1 MISNI
6 KIVRKFE
13 NRLIAREKVNI
24 KRNYRIFEA
33 LYKEAVALGV
43 FPLKDPLEGLDAK
56 AKFVR
61 KLNRVS
67 KTA

>member
-6 KIVRKFE
+6 KIVNKFE

-24 KRNYRIFEA
+24 KRNCRIFEG

>member
-13 NRLIAREKVNI
+13 NRLIAKEKVNI

>member
-6 KIVRKFE
+6 KTVNKFE
-13 NRLIAREKVNI
+13 NRLIAKEKVNI

-33 LYKEAVALGV
+33 LYREAVALGV

-61 KLNRVS
+61 KINRF
-67 KTA
+67 

>member
-6 KIVRKFE
+6 KIVNKFE

-24 KRNYRIFEA
+24 KRNCRILEA

-43 FPLKDPLEGLDAK
+43 FPLKDPLDGLDAK

>member
-13 NRLIAREKVNI
+13 NRLIAKEKVNI
-24 KRNYRIFEA
+24 KRNYRIFVA

>member
-6 KIVRKFE
+6 KIVNKFE
-13 NRLIAREKVNI
+13 NRLIAKEKVNI

-33 LYKEAVALGV
+33 LYREAVTLGV

-61 KLNRVS
+61 KINRVS
-67 KTA
+67 KTT

>member
-6 KIVRKFE
+6 KIVNKFE
-13 NRLIAREKVNI
+13 NRLIAGEKVNI

-43 FPLKDPLEGLDAK
+43 FPLIDPLEGLDAK

>member
-13 NRLIAREKVNI
+13 NQLIAGEKVNI
-24 KRNYRIFEA
+24 KRNYRILEA

-43 FPLKDPLEGLDAK
+43 LPLKDPLDGLK
-56 AKFVR
+56 AKTQFVR
-61 KLNRVS
+61 KLNHVS
-67 KTA
+67 KPA